1 MALKYT
7 HIVLV
12 HTSSEVVFF
21 FFDGVPKNNVC
32 LEVPCYSLNSC
43 IFNHTLIINMFVS
56 SLFAIAKKVCMY
68 MGLLSCMQFYIFE
81 RDRKTHLV
89 KSWDAKHRQDISYGQ
104 RWTY

>member
-1 MALKYT
+1 
-7 HIVLV
+7 
-12 HTSSEVVFF
+12 
-21 FFDGVPKNNVC
+21 
-32 LEVPCYSLNSC
+32 
-43 IFNHTLIINMFVS
+43 MFVS